1 MVKALALG
9 ARAVGVAGVFLQ
21 AALADGA
28 DTLVPLIRGWLDQ
41 TAALCALL
49 GVTEPAGLTSTDVLV
64 RGRLGE
70 FCMLR
75 GVDAPALSQRSR
87 TRRKP

>member
-1 MVKALALG
+1 MV
-9 ARAVGVAGVFLQ
+9 VT
-21 AALADGA
+21 LADGA
-28 DTLVPLIRGWLDQ
+28 DTLVPLIRSWLSQ

-49 GVTEPAGLTSTDVLV
+49 GVTDPAGLTATDVLV